1 MENKIWTDNSSRPKE
16 LPPRY
21 SQEWFWSADFA
32 VDYSKYDVEPDV
44 VVTENAQE
52 SKFYQEIFELI
63 RSGKYKLK
71 EIERIFKIRTNNFRI
86 SHTQIATFKKYVE
99 DI

>member
-16 LPPRY
+16 LPPSY

-44 VVTENAQE
+44 VVTENTQE
-52 SKFYQEIFELI
+52 SKFYQNIFELI
-63 RSGKYKLK
+63 RSGEYSLK
-71 EIERIFKIRTNNFRI
+71 EIAESVSTDNFSI